1 MKYYLFDI
9 LTSHAH
15 NMMPGELAA
24 PNLTV
29 SDVSDSSFVIRW
41 PNDDGQRRIIY
52 EFSQVLIGPCV
63 DYNHDD
69 VYVYN
74 SSNKYTG
81 VTSTVH
87 VQESSIY
94 MLNVTAVDG
103 DIRSPPTTVVVRT
116 LPAG

>member
-1 MKYYLFDI
+1 MKFYLFVI
-9 LTSHAH
+9 TSHAH
-15 NMMPGELAA
+15 NIMPGEIAA

-29 SDVSDSSFVIRW
+29 SDVTDSSFVILW
-41 PNDDGQRRIIY
+41 SNDDGQRRIIY
-52 EFSQVLIGPCV
+52 ELSQVFIGPCV

-74 SSNKYTG
+74 VSNKYTG
-81 VTSTVH
+81 VSFTYD

-94 MLNVTAVDG
+94 MLNFTAVDG